1 MGEFQVMAEDEQV
14 SSLMPDGLT
23 PPADAVKEPG
33 KPRSLNY
40 LLYVLTRSLST
51 LAISTLNLVVA
62 WTLYDVTG
70 NAFYLG
76 LAGLVL
82 FTPSLV
88 LMLAVGMVADR
99 FDRQRVVGFCYLTL
113 AIAAGALAVFSSQ
126 NLLEPG
132 PILSML
138 ALVGVARAFL
148 NPTIKALLVNL
159 VDRRDLPRAIALNSS
174 LAKIAVVAG
183 PIAGGLLYSVSPTV
197 ALGVAC
203 GVFVCAMVLSLTLRG
218 STQVRVSTAIK
229 KGDLLGGFDAIRRDP
244 TLLGTIALD
253 FFVMFISGATALL
266 PVYAKDILH
275 TDAVG
280 LGILR
285 AGPAAG
291 AFLMAVLLAWRP
303 ITRNAGKTML
313 ACVAGYGITILIFGL
328 SSSYWLSFAAL
339 LIGGSFDM
347 VSVNVRESL
356 VQLRT
361 PDQLRGRVTAV
372 NSVFVGASNE
382 LGDFRAGSFA
392 VLFGVVPAVV
402 FGGVAALGIA
412 GFWYRAFP
420 DMRKIDRLG

>member
-203 GVFVCAMVLSLTLRG
+203 GVLVWA
-218 STQVRVSTAIK
+218 RV
-229 KGDLLGGFDAIRRDP
+229 F
-244 TLLGTIALD
+244 
-253 FFVMFISGATALL
+253 
-266 PVYAKDILH
+266 
-275 TDAVG
+275 
-280 LGILR
+280 
-285 AGPAAG
+285 
-291 AFLMAVLLAWRP
+291 
-303 ITRNAGKTML
+303 
-313 ACVAGYGITILIFGL
+313 
-328 SSSYWLSFAAL
+328 
-339 LIGGSFDM
+339 
-347 VSVNVRESL
+347 
-356 VQLRT
+356 
-361 PDQLRGRVTAV
+361 
-372 NSVFVGASNE
+372 
-382 LGDFRAGSFA
+382 
-392 VLFGVVPAVV
+392 
-402 FGGVAALGIA
+402 
-412 GFWYRAFP
+412 
-420 DMRKIDRLG
+420 